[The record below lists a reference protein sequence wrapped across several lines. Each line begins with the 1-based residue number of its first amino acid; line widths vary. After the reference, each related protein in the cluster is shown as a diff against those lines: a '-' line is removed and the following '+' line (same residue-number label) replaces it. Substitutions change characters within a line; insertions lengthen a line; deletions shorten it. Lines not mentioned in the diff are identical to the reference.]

1 MRLIRTYWAEIEKVD
16 IFATIRTYWAE
27 VLKDPQLAE
36 IQLHSACFGS
46 VNYFSTLNSLS
57 RVTWGH
63 FSRNFFFFVPKKNF
77 IGVLYNLVD
86 FWSEKC
92 LFPSKQ
98 TKKYHLGQL
107 LYINGSLRLIRTYWA
122 EIEKSG
128 HICHY
133 SYVLG

>member
-1 MRLIRTYWAEIEKVD
+1 MFASKKTQKSHLGQLLFIKGSLRLIRTYWAEIEKVD
-16 IFATIRTYWAE
+16 KFATICTYWIE

-63 FSRNFFFFVPKKNF
+63 FSKNVFFVPKKNF

-92 LFPSKQ
+92 LFASK
-98 TKKYHLGQL
+98 
-107 LYINGSLRLIRTYWA
+107 
-122 EIEKSG
+122 
-128 HICHY
+128 
-133 SYVLG
+133 